1 MLDYLLCAPD
11 EATAIADAT
20 LGAFHRPASADDP
33 GGWREDVVNIGP
45 ERTGLSVWADSGDVT
60 LGTDPTTGQPI
71 IQHTYLPGFW
81 LSISQT
87 SRNAA
92 LEASPYLVLGSDRD
106 MANAG
111 ATMAQFV
118 IVFGPN
124 QNLTRFTGM
133 HVSPVEQGANYPF
146 Q

>member
-11 EATAIADAT
+11 EPTAIADPV
-20 LGAFHRPASADDP
+20 LGAFHRPASAADP
-33 GGWREDVVNIGP
+33 GGWRGDVVLAPLQI
-45 ERTGLSVWADSGDVT
+45 WADSGDVT
-60 LGTDPTTGQPI
+60 LGTDPTTGQLI
-71 IQHTYLPGFW
+71 VQHTYLPGFW

-87 SRNAA
+87 ARNAA
-92 LEASPYLVLGSDRD
+92 LEASPYLVLGSNRD

-111 ATMAQFV
+111 ATMAKFV
-118 IVFGPN
+118 FAFGPN
-124 QNLTRFTGM
+124 QSLTRFTGM